1 MFFFKKK
8 DPPPTL
14 ESEIKKKLLD
24 TLTEIEKNYEQME
37 DLICIQKRR
46 IFFQCIVYYFWR

>member
-14 ESEIKKKLLD
+14 ESEIKKLLD
-24 TLTEIEKNYEQME
+24 TLTEIEK
-37 DLICIQKRR
+37 ITSK
-46 IFFQCIVYYFWR
+46 WRN

>member
-14 ESEIKKKLLD
+14 ESEIKKMLD
-24 TLTEIEKNYEQME
+24 TLTKIEK
-37 DLICIQKRR
+37 ITSK
-46 IFFQCIVYYFWR
+46 WRN